1 MHGNRKRVFPMICII
16 LAGGKGTRLQ
26 SVVTDVPKPLALVQG
41 SPFLDILIN
50 NLKNRGIEGFI
61 ISVGYKKEIILEH
74 YKNNKS
80 LPIKFSEEEIPLLT
94 GGALKKA
101 SVGLEEEDVVVVN
114 GDTYSDF
121 DLSKMLQFH
130 RESNAD
136 VTIASTWLANTGRY
150 GRLEL
155 EGTNVLKFLEK
166 NKDSEGY
173 INAGT
178 YLLKG
183 SILTNEKREIFSFE
197 EWLMRNLKELNVKA
211 FTQCENFID
220 IGIPE
225 DYMRAQNFNFG
236 GI

>member
-1 MHGNRKRVFPMICII
+1 MNCII

-26 SVVTDVPKPLALVQG
+26 SVVSDVPKPLALVQG

-50 NLKNRGIEGFI
+50 NLKNRGVKNFI
-61 ISVGYKKEIILEH
+61 ISIGYKKEIIQEH
-74 YKNNKS
+74 YKDNTT
-80 LPIKFSEEEIPLLT
+80 LPIKFSVEEIPLLT
-94 GGALKKA
+94 GGALRKA
-101 SVGLEEEDVVVVN
+101 LIGLEGEEVVVVN
-114 GDTYSDF
+114 GDTYLDF
-121 DLSKMLQFH
+121 DLSQMLRFH
-130 RESNAD
+130 RKNKAD

-166 NKDSEGY
+166 NNDSAGY

-178 YLLKG
+178 YVLKT
-183 SILTNEKREIFSFE
+183 SIFANEKKEIFSFE
-197 EWLMRNLKELNVKA
+197 DWLIKNLQKLKVQA

-220 IGIPE
+220 IGVPE

-236 GI
+236 GNKCT

>member
-1 MHGNRKRVFPMICII
+1 MICII

-80 LPIKFSEEEIPLLT
+80 LPIKFSEEETPLLT

-101 SVGLEEEDVVVVN
+101 LVGLEEEDVVVVN
-114 GDTYSDF
+114 GDTYLDF

-173 INAGT
+173 KIGRA
-178 YLLKG
+178 
-183 SILTNEKREIFSFE
+183 SCRERVSSP
-197 EWLMRNLKELNVKA
+197 V
-211 FTQCENFID
+211 
-220 IGIPE
+220 
-225 DYMRAQNFNFG
+225 
-236 GI
+236 